1 MLNTQIGQHFKTS
14 PHKKHAANTD
24 AAAQITHSSTPHTRM
39 LDKYIGSISI
49 AIALWLGVLGG
60 IGAVY
65 VLGVKSAYFRWGPAP
80 NLVFVGFPVDSWFR
94 WCEVIVLASIS
105 QLLYMIATET
115 VSPWIMNTV
124 MDQKTTTIPIYSYFQ
139 VQMICNV
146 YYMFAAVVQMVQ
158 ASPFS
163 CL

>member
-1 MLNTQIGQHFKTS
+1 MQQTQTPQRKLRTA
-14 PHKKHAANTD
+14 PHP
-24 AAAQITHSSTPHTRM
+24 STRM

-65 VLGVKSAYFRWGPAP
+65 VLGVQSQYFRWGPAP

-163 CL
+163 CLLIYAYVQVFVLAC